1 MSVNTAFVLWVWI
14 LPLCYECEY
23 HVCILSVNTASGLWV
38 WIPPLCYEC
47 EYRLCVM
54 SVNTASVLWVLIPP
68 LYYECECRL
77 CIMSV
82 NTASVLWVWI
92 PPLLLPGEHLFILYC
107 LLYTGSTVC
116 VYIVG
121 NNLGIPQVTVS
132 RDFSI
137 HVIRTGYY
145 SSVSPVY
152 LHFSVAVQYT
162 GNKRRQEQK
171 LNYYWIFE
179 L

>member
-1 MSVNTAFVLWVWI
+1 MS
-14 LPLCYECEY
+14 
-23 HVCILSVNTASGLWV
+23 
-38 WIPPLCYEC
+38 
-47 EYRLCVM
+47 M
-54 SVNTASVLWVLIPP
+54 NTASVLWVWIPR
-68 LYYECECRL
+68 LYFECEYRL
-77 CIMSV
+77 WAMSV

-92 PPLLLPGEHLFILYC
+92 PPLCHECEYRLCIMSFNTASVLWVWMPPLYYECEYRLCIMSVNTTSVAPRRAFIYPVLPALYRA
-107 LLYTGSTVC
+107 YTVC